1 MFFKA
6 LLAGLALVGAV
17 TAAQAATVGTL
28 TLPADD
34 QGEVVTLFYPA
45 AAAGRPETRGD
56 LQLMLA
62 PDAPPAPG
70 NGRLIAISHGSGGGP
85 WVHTTLAKALVEAGF
100 TVVLPLHRGD
110 NWTDPGRPGP
120 ESWKRRPAEISRA
133 IDRVAADSRF
143 AHLKLDRVG
152 GFGMSAGGHTMLSL
166 AGGAWSPERFR
177 AHCEQHLAED
187 FPACVGLATGL
198 TGGWLDGSKRWLAQR
213 VLNWKFGGDATPQ
226 THTDPRLAALVAGV
240 PAAADF
246 DPASLAQ
253 PRVPLALITADGDRW
268 LQPRFHSDPILAACQ
283 GCERLVELKGAGH
296 GALLAPPPPSDRL
309 GRLECELLCDPLGFD
324 RPAATAQW
332 VGATVDFFLRHLL
345 SLPSIAGTTLKT

>member
-1 MFFKA
+1 MFFRT
-6 LLAGLALVGAV
+6 LLASLALS
-17 TAAQAATVGTL
+17 AAAAAHAATVGTL

-34 QGEVVTLFYPA
+34 AGGTVTLFYPT

-62 PDAPPAPG
+62 PGAAPAEG
-70 NGRLIAISHGSGGGP
+70 NRRLIAISHGSGGGP

-120 ESWKRRPAEISRA
+120 ESWKQRPAEISHA
-133 IDRVAADSRF
+133 IDRVAADPRF

-177 AHCEQHLAED
+177 AHCEKDLAED
-187 FPACVGLATGL
+187 FYSCVGLATRL
-198 TGGWLDGSKRWLAQR
+198 TGGSLDGLKLWVARH
-213 VLNWKFGGDATPQ
+213 VLDWKFRGDAAPQ
-226 THTDPRLAALVAGV
+226 THADPRIAAIVAAV

-246 DPASLAQ
+246 DLATLAR
-253 PRVPLALITADGDRW
+253 PRVPLGLITADGDRW
-268 LQPRFHSDPILAACQ
+268 LLPRFHSDPLLAACQ
-283 GCERLVELKGAGH
+283 SCKLVAALPGAGH
-296 GALLAPPPPSDRL
+296 GALLAPSPPASNL
-309 GRLECELLCDPLGFD
+309 GRLECDLLCDPPGFD
-324 RPAATAQW
+324 RAAATALW
-332 VGATVDFFLRHLL
+332 VSATVDFFRMHLIGAN
-345 SLPSIAGTTLKT
+345 SAARASPQS

>member
-1 MFFKA
+1 MFFRF
-6 LLAGLALVGAV
+6 LLTSLALSAS
-17 TAAQAATVGTL
+17 AHAATVGTL

-34 QGEVVTLFYPA
+34 DGGAVTLFYPT

-62 PDAPPAPG
+62 PDAPPASG

-120 ESWKRRPAEISRA
+120 DSWKQRPAEISHA
-133 IDRVAADSRF
+133 IDRVAADPRF
-143 AHLKLDRVG
+143 AGLKLDRVG

-177 AHCEQHLAED
+177 AHCEKDLAED
-187 FPACVGLATGL
+187 FYSCIGLATRL
-198 TGGWLDGSKRWLAQR
+198 TGGALDGLKLWVARH
-213 VLNWKFGGDATPQ
+213 VLDWKFRDATPQ
-226 THTDPRLAALVAGV
+226 VHNDPRIAAVVAGV

-246 DPASLAQ
+246 DLATLAK
-253 PRVPLALITADGDRW
+253 PRVPLGLITADGDRW
-268 LQPRFHSDPILAACQ
+268 LLPRFHSDPLIAACQ
-283 GCERLVELKGAGH
+283 GCELIAALPGAGH
-296 GALLAPPPPSDRL
+296 GALLAPPPTPGNL
-309 GRLECELLCDPLGFD
+309 GRLECDLLCDPPGFD
-324 RPAATAQW
+324 RSVTTALW
-332 VGATVDFFLRHLL
+332 LGRTVGFFRRHLL
-345 SLPSIAGTTLKT
+345 GTEV